1 MKYSDGGIIP
11 EEIFKTFL
19 GILSGKISS
28 CRHVYMCNYIAW
40 LVEKRQARIKNKA
53 LSPVLARFFSRLPFS

>member
-1 MKYSDGGIIP
+1 MKDSDGGIIP

-28 CRHVYMCNYIAW
+28 CRHVYMWNYIAW
-40 LVEKRQARIKNKA
+40 ALVLYCFTKRQAQKKH
-53 LSPVLARFFSRLPFS
+53 